1 MKSNKPALMER
12 ASFKSIV
19 SSLIAILMGLVVGFI
34 IILIANPSDALQG
47 LSILLT
53 GGFREGLSSI
63 GQVIYLAVPI
73 MMTGLSVSFAYKCGE
88 FNIGVPGQYLV
99 GCFTAVF
106 IALRATFI
114 PDNLVW
120 IFAILG
126 AGIAG
131 ALWALIPGILKA
143 ARNVN
148 VVISGIMCNYVGMLL
163 VIQGIKATIYN
174 STGAE
179 SYAVSK
185 ARSIPGFGLNQ
196 IFGDRVNLGI
206 IIAILLCVLAWFIM
220 NKTTFGYELKACGF
234 NKDAARYAGMNE
246 KKCIVLALM
255 ISGFFAGVGGALTY
269 LCGTG
274 KTLPITETL
283 PNEGWNGIPVALLGF
298 SNPIGCIFAALFI
311 GYMNVGG
318 NYMQALNIAIEV
330 IDIIVAV
337 IIYFASFTL
346 FIKALLERYQ
356 RNKKRKAEMQNKGGK
371 TE

>member
-1 MKSNKPALMER
+1 
-12 ASFKSIV
+12 
-19 SSLIAILMGLVVGFI
+19 
-34 IILIANPSDALQG
+34 
-47 LSILLT
+47 
-53 GGFREGLSSI
+53 
-63 GQVIYLAVPI
+63 
-73 MMTGLSVSFAYKCGE
+73 
-88 FNIGVPGQYLV
+88 
-99 GCFTAVF
+99 
-106 IALRATFI
+106 
-114 PDNLVW
+114 
-120 IFAILG
+120 
-126 AGIAG
+126 
-131 ALWALIPGILKA
+131 
-143 ARNVN
+143 
-148 VVISGIMCNYVGMLL
+148 MCNYIGMLL

-298 SNPIGCIFAALFI
+298 SNPNGCIFAALFI

-356 RNKKRKAEMQNKGGK
+356 RNKKRKAEIQNKGGK

>member
-19 SSLIAILMGLVVGFI
+19 SSLLAILMGLVVGFI

-99 GCFTAVF
+99 GSFTAVF

-148 VVISGIMCNYVGMLL
+148 VVISGIMCNYIGMLL

-179 SYAVSK
+179 SYAVPST
-185 ARSIPGFGLNQ
+185 RSIPGFGLNQ

-220 NKTTFGYELKACGF
+220 NKTTFGYE
-234 NKDAARYAGMNE
+234 
-246 KKCIVLALM
+246 
-255 ISGFFAGVGGALTY
+255 
-269 LCGTG
+269 
-274 KTLPITETL
+274 
-283 PNEGWNGIPVALLGF
+283 
-298 SNPIGCIFAALFI
+298 IGR
-311 GYMNVGG
+311 
-318 NYMQALNIAIEV
+318 
-330 IDIIVAV
+330 
-337 IIYFASFTL
+337 ASCR
-346 FIKALLERYQ
+346 ERV
-356 RNKKRKAEMQNKGGK
+356 
-371 TE
+371 

>member
-1 MKSNKPALMER
+1 
-12 ASFKSIV
+12 
-19 SSLIAILMGLVVGFI
+19 
-34 IILIANPSDALQG
+34 
-47 LSILLT
+47 
-53 GGFREGLSSI
+53 
-63 GQVIYLAVPI
+63 
-73 MMTGLSVSFAYKCGE
+73 
-88 FNIGVPGQYLV
+88 
-99 GCFTAVF
+99 
-106 IALRATFI
+106 
-114 PDNLVW
+114 
-120 IFAILG
+120 
-126 AGIAG
+126 
-131 ALWALIPGILKA
+131 
-143 ARNVN
+143 
-148 VVISGIMCNYVGMLL
+148 
-163 VIQGIKATIYN
+163 
-174 STGAE
+174 
-179 SYAVSK
+179 
-185 ARSIPGFGLNQ
+185 
-196 IFGDRVNLGI
+196 
-206 IIAILLCVLAWFIM
+206 M

-246 KKCIVLALM
+246 KKCIVLALV

-311 GYMNVGG
+311 GYINVGG

-356 RNKKRKAEMQNKGGK
+356 RNKKRKTEKQNKGGK

>member
-12 ASFKSIV
+12 AGFKSVI
-19 SSLIAILMGLVVGFI
+19 SSLIAILMGLLVGFI
-34 IILIANPSDALQG
+34 IILIANPGEAFTG
-47 LSILLT
+47 LTILLS
-53 GGFREGLSSI
+53 GGFYRGMESL
-63 GQVIYLAVPI
+63 GQMIYLAVPI

-106 IALRATFI
+106 IALKATFI
-114 PDNLVW
+114 PDSLVW
-120 IFAILG
+120 IVAILG

-131 ALWALIPGILKA
+131 AIWALIPGILKA
-143 ARNVN
+143 TRNVN
-148 VVISGIMCNYVGMLL
+148 VVISGIMCNYIGMLL

-179 SYAVSK
+179 SYAVPAS
-185 ARSIPGFGLNQ
+185 RSIPNLGLKELFG
-196 IFGDRVNLGI
+196 GSPVNLGI
-206 IIAILLCVLAWFIM
+206 FIAILLCILAWFIM

-234 NKDAARYAGMNE
+234 NKDAAKYAGMNE
-246 KKCIVLALM
+246 KKCVIMALV
-255 ISGFFAGVGGALTY
+255 ISGFFAGVGGAIAY
-269 LCGTG
+269 LSGTG

-311 GYMNVGG
+311 GYLNVGG
-318 NYMQALNIAIEV
+318 NYMQALNIAVEV

-346 FIKALLERYQ
+346 FIKGLFDRYQ
-356 RNKKRKAEMQNKGGK
+356 RNKESKSQNEGGK
-371 TE
+371 A

>member
-19 SSLIAILMGLVVGFI
+19 SSLLAILMGLVVGFI

-99 GCFTAVF
+99 GSFTAVF

-120 IFAILG
+120 I
-126 AGIAG
+126 
-131 ALWALIPGILKA
+131 
-143 ARNVN
+143 RNVN
-148 VVISGIMCNYVGMLL
+148 VVISGIMCNYIGMLL

-179 SYAVSK
+179 SYAVPST
-185 ARSIPGFGLNQ
+185 RSIPGFGLNQ

-206 IIAILLCVLAWFIM
+206 IIAILLCILAWFIM

-246 KKCIVLALM
+246 KKCIVLALV

-311 GYMNVGG
+311 GYINVGG

-356 RNKKRKAEMQNKGGK
+356 RNKKRKAEIQNEGGK

>member
-19 SSLIAILMGLVVGFI
+19 SSLLAILMGLVVGFI

-131 ALWALIPGILKA
+131 ALWALIPGILKKF

-148 VVISGIMCNYVGMLL
+148 VVISGIMCNYIGMLL

-234 NKDAARYAGMNE
+234 NKDLDKICRYERKEMYRFSPYDFRILCWSRWCLN
-246 KKCIVLALM
+246 LLM
-255 ISGFFAGVGGALTY
+255 WY
-269 LCGTG
+269 
-274 KTLPITETL
+274 
-283 PNEGWNGIPVALLGF
+283 W
-298 SNPIGCIFAALFI
+298 
-311 GYMNVGG
+311 
-318 NYMQALNIAIEV
+318 
-330 IDIIVAV
+330 
-337 IIYFASFTL
+337 
-346 FIKALLERYQ
+346 
-356 RNKKRKAEMQNKGGK
+356 
-371 TE
+371 

>member
-19 SSLIAILMGLVVGFI
+19 SSLLAILMGLVVGFI

-99 GCFTAVF
+99 GSFTAVF

-143 ARNVN
+143 ARNVTLLFLVSCVTISVCYLLSRALKQLSTTLQVQKAMQYLVH
-148 VVISGIMCNYVGMLL
+148 VVFLALVSIRFL
-163 VIQGIKATIYN
+163 VI
-174 STGAE
+174 
-179 SYAVSK
+179 
-185 ARSIPGFGLNQ
+185 
-196 IFGDRVNLGI
+196 
-206 IIAILLCVLAWFIM
+206 VLI
-220 NKTTFGYELKACGF
+220 
-234 NKDAARYAGMNE
+234 
-246 KKCIVLALM
+246 
-255 ISGFFAGVGGALTY
+255 
-269 LCGTG
+269 
-274 KTLPITETL
+274 
-283 PNEGWNGIPVALLGF
+283 
-298 SNPIGCIFAALFI
+298 
-311 GYMNVGG
+311 
-318 NYMQALNIAIEV
+318 
-330 IDIIVAV
+330 
-337 IIYFASFTL
+337 
-346 FIKALLERYQ
+346 
-356 RNKKRKAEMQNKGGK
+356 
-371 TE
+371 

>member
-99 GCFTAVF
+99 GSFTAVF
-106 IALRATFI
+106 IALRAT
-114 PDNLVW
+114 
-120 IFAILG
+120 
-126 AGIAG
+126 
-131 ALWALIPGILKA
+131 LIPGILKA

-148 VVISGIMCNYVGMLL
+148 VVISGIMCNYIGMLL

-318 NYMQALNIAIEV
+318 NYMQSLNIAIEV

-356 RNKKRKAEMQNKGGK
+356 RNKKRKAEMQNEGGK
-371 TE
+371 TK